1 MTNSLAVQF
10 HPVEEVAY
18 TLLGMNSE
26 IKLVAEDQVMKQAFG
41 SGDRG
46 EFSGS
51 TRFESKD
58 ADFSDDILTQISSMP
73 LGIHAASNQNRRME
87 VMGEFILVQA
97 ILREAIRT
105 YQKYAVKKGTRASRL
120 FRDVNE
126 WFSSDDRQWFFSFV
140 NVCDTLGLEP
150 TYIRTGLKLWRE
162 RKLQATG
169 AAPTLSEYQP
179 IPKNLRRRLV
189 ANELRS

>member
-1 MTNSLAVQF
+1 
-10 HPVEEVAY
+10 
-18 TLLGMNSE
+18 
-26 IKLVAEDQVMKQAFG
+26 
-41 SGDRG
+41 
-46 EFSGS
+46 
-51 TRFESKD
+51 
-58 ADFSDDILTQISSMP
+58 
-73 LGIHAASNQNRRME
+73 ME

-105 YQKYAVKKGTRASRL
+105 YQKYAVKKGTRATRL

-162 RKLQATG
+162 RKLQTTG
-169 AAPTLSEYQP
+169 VAPIIPDCQP
-179 IPKNLRRRLV
+179 ILGNSRRRSV
-189 ANELRS
+189 AMN

>member
-1 MTNSLAVQF
+1 MY
-10 HPVEEVAY
+10 VAR
-18 TLLGMNSE
+18 LGNE
-26 IKLVAEDQVMKQAFG
+26 IKLVVEDQVMKQAFG

-58 ADFSDDILTQISSMP
+58 ADFSDDILSQSSSMP
-73 LGIHAASNQNRRME
+73 TGIHAASNQNRRME

-105 YQKYAVKKGTRASRL
+105 YQKYALKKGTRASRL

-126 WFSSDDRQWFFSFV
+126 WFSSDERRWFFSFV

-150 TYIRTGLKLWRE
+150 TYIRTGLRLWRE
-162 RKLQATG
+162 RKLQGNGVSPAI
-169 AAPTLSEYQP
+169 PEYQP
-179 IPKNLRRRLV
+179 VVRNSRRRLA

>member
-1 MTNSLAVQF
+1 
-10 HPVEEVAY
+10 
-18 TLLGMNSE
+18 
-26 IKLVAEDQVMKQAFG
+26 MKQAFG

-73 LGIHAASNQNRRME
+73 IGIHAASNQSRRME

-105 YQKYAVKKGTRASRL
+105 YQKYAVKKGTRATRL
-120 FRDVNE
+120 FRDGNG
-126 WFSSDDRQWFFSFV
+126 SSPSSTSA
-140 NVCDTLGLEP
+140 TLLASSLP
-150 TYIRTGLKLWRE
+150 IFAPASSY
-162 RKLQATG
+162 G
-169 AAPTLSEYQP
+169 ASVSCKPPVWL
-179 IPKNLRRRLV
+179 L
-189 ANELRS
+189 

>member
-1 MTNSLAVQF
+1 
-10 HPVEEVAY
+10 
-18 TLLGMNSE
+18 
-26 IKLVAEDQVMKQAFG
+26 MKQAFG

-169 AAPTLSEYQP
+169 AAPTISEYQP

>member
-1 MTNSLAVQF
+1 
-10 HPVEEVAY
+10 
-18 TLLGMNSE
+18 
-26 IKLVAEDQVMKQAFG
+26 MKQAFG
-41 SGDRG
+41 NGHLDTG
-46 EFSGS
+46 EFSSS

-58 ADFSDDILTQISSMP
+58 TDFSDDLLSQITSMP
-73 LGIHAASNQNRRME
+73 LGIHAATNQTRRME

-105 YQKYAVKKGTRASRL
+105 YQKYAVKKGSRASRL
-120 FRDVNE
+120 FREVNE

-140 NVCDTLGLEP
+140 NVCDTLALEP

-162 RKLQATG
+162 RKLQVDGGSPSIQEFQT
-169 AAPTLSEYQP
+169 
-179 IPKNLRRRLV
+179 IPRNQRSRLA

>member
-1 MTNSLAVQF
+1 
-10 HPVEEVAY
+10 
-18 TLLGMNSE
+18 
-26 IKLVAEDQVMKQAFG
+26 MKQAFG
-41 SGDRG
+41 SGDAG
-46 EFSGS
+46 EFTGS

-58 ADFSDDILTQISSMP
+58 ADFSDDILSQISSMP
-73 LGIHAASNQNRRME
+73 LGIHAATNQNRRME

-162 RKLQATG
+162 RKLQVDGGT
-169 AAPTLSEYQP
+169 PSVHEFQT
-179 IPKNLRRRLV
+179 IPRNPRSRLA

>member
-1 MTNSLAVQF
+1 M
-10 HPVEEVAY
+10 
-18 TLLGMNSE
+18 
-26 IKLVAEDQVMKQAFG
+26 
-41 SGDRG
+41 
-46 EFSGS
+46 
-51 TRFESKD
+51 
-58 ADFSDDILTQISSMP
+58 SM
-73 LGIHAASNQNRRME
+73 GIHAATNQTRRME

-126 WFSSDDRQWFFSFV
+126 WFSSDDRHWFFSFV

-150 TYIRTGLKLWRE
+150 TYIRTGLRLWRE
-162 RKLQATG
+162 RKLQVNGISPAI
-169 AAPTLSEYQP
+169 SEYQT
-179 IPKNLRRRLV
+179 IPRNSRRRLA

>member
-1 MTNSLAVQF
+1 MY
-10 HPVEEVAY
+10 VAR
-18 TLLGMNSE
+18 NENE
-26 IKLVAEDQVMKQAFG
+26 IKLVVEDQVMKQAFG

-51 TRFESKD
+51 TRFESRD
-58 ADFSDDILTQISSMP
+58 ADFSDDILSQISSMP
-73 LGIHAASNQNRRME
+73 LGIHAATNQNRRME

-105 YQKYAVKKGTRASRL
+105 YQKYAVKKSTRAARL

-126 WFSSDDRQWFFSFV
+126 WFSSDDRHWLFSFV

-162 RKLQATG
+162 RKLQANT
-169 AAPTLSEYQP
+169 ASPAISEYQP
-179 IPKNLRRRLV
+179 IPRNSRGRLV

>member
-1 MTNSLAVQF
+1 MY
-10 HPVEEVAY
+10 VARIE
-18 TLLGMNSE
+18 GE
-26 IKLVAEDQVMKQAFG
+26 IKLVWRIKLMKQAFG

-46 EFSGS
+46 EFSGN

-58 ADFSDDILTQISSMP
+58 ADLSDDILSQISSMP
-73 LGIHAASNQNRRME
+73 LGIHAATNQNRRME

-120 FRDVNE
+120 FRDVND

-162 RKLQATG
+162 HKLQANNVSPG
-169 AAPTLSEYQP
+169 IPEYQP
-179 IPKNLRRRLV
+179 ISGNSRRRLA

>member
-1 MTNSLAVQF
+1 MY
-10 HPVEEVAY
+10 VARIAD
-18 TLLGMNSE
+18 E
-26 IKLVAEDQVMKQAFG
+26 IKMVVEDQVMKQAFG

-58 ADFSDDILTQISSMP
+58 ADFSDDILSQISSMP
-73 LGIHAASNQNRRME
+73 MGIHAASNQSRRME
-87 VMGEFILVQA
+87 IMGEFILVQA

-126 WFSSDDRQWFFSFV
+126 WFSSDDRRWFFSFV

-162 RKLQATG
+162 RKLQANG
-169 AAPTLSEYQP
+169 ASLTVPVYQP
-179 IPKNLRRRLV
+179 VARNSGQRLE

>member
-1 MTNSLAVQF
+1 
-10 HPVEEVAY
+10 
-18 TLLGMNSE
+18 
-26 IKLVAEDQVMKQAFG
+26 
-41 SGDRG
+41 
-46 EFSGS
+46 
-51 TRFESKD
+51 
-58 ADFSDDILTQISSMP
+58 MP
-73 LGIHAASNQNRRME
+73 IGIHAASNQSRRME

-105 YQKYAVKKGTRASRL
+105 YQKYAVKKGTRATRL

-162 RKLQATG
+162 RKLQSG
-169 AAPTLSEYQP
+169 MAPIIPQYQP
-179 IPKNLRRRLV
+179 VFRNSRGRSV
-189 ANELRS
+189 AMN

>member
-1 MTNSLAVQF
+1 
-10 HPVEEVAY
+10 
-18 TLLGMNSE
+18 
-26 IKLVAEDQVMKQAFG
+26 MKQAFG
-41 SGDRG
+41 SGDAG
-46 EFSGS
+46 EYTGS
-51 TRFESKD
+51 TRFESKGS
-58 ADFSDDILTQISSMP
+58 DFSDDILSQISSMP
-73 LGIHAASNQNRRME
+73 LGIHAATNQTRRME

-162 RKLQATG
+162 RKLQVDVGSPSVQEFQTIARNQR
-169 AAPTLSEYQP
+169 S
-179 IPKNLRRRLV
+179 RLA

>member
-105 YQKYAVKKGTRASRL
+105 YQKYAVKKGTRATRL

-162 RKLQATG
+162 RKLQVPG
-169 AAPTLSEYQP
+169 VAPRVPEY
-179 IPKNLRRRLV
+179 RALV
-189 ANELRS
+189 NSRGRSVAIN

>member
-1 MTNSLAVQF
+1 V
-10 HPVEEVAY
+10 
-18 TLLGMNSE
+18 SE
-26 IKLVAEDQVMKQAFG
+26 IILGSGGKTMKQAFG
-41 SGDRG
+41 SGGAG
-46 EFSGS
+46 EFTGS
-51 TRFESKD
+51 TRYEPKD
-58 ADFSDDILTQISSMP
+58 ADFSDDVLSQISSMP
-73 LGIHAASNQNRRME
+73 LGIHAATNQTRRME

-162 RKLQATG
+162 RKLQVDDGSPSVQEFQT
-169 AAPTLSEYQP
+169 
-179 IPKNLRRRLV
+179 IPRNQRSRLA

>member
-1 MTNSLAVQF
+1 
-10 HPVEEVAY
+10 
-18 TLLGMNSE
+18 
-26 IKLVAEDQVMKQAFG
+26 MKQAFG

-58 ADFSDDILTQISSMP
+58 ADFSDDILSQISSMP
-73 LGIHAASNQNRRME
+73 LGIHAATNQNRRME
-87 VMGEFILVQA
+87 IMGEFILVQA

-120 FRDVNE
+120 FRDVND
-126 WFSSDDRQWFFSFV
+126 WFSSDDRHWFFSFV

-162 RKLQATG
+162 RKLQADDVS
-169 AAPTLSEYQP
+169 PVVRECQP
-179 IPKNLRRRLV
+179 LPGSSRRRLV

>member
-1 MTNSLAVQF
+1 MY
-10 HPVEEVAY
+10 VAR
-18 TLLGMNSE
+18 LGNE
-26 IKLVAEDQVMKQAFG
+26 IKLVVEVQVMKQAFG

-58 ADFSDDILTQISSMP
+58 ADFSDDILSQISSMP
-73 LGIHAASNQNRRME
+73 TGIHAASNQNRRME

-105 YQKYAVKKGTRASRL
+105 YQKYALKKGTRASRL

-126 WFSSDDRQWFFSFV
+126 WFSSDERRWFFSFV

-150 TYIRTGLKLWRE
+150 TYIRTGLRLWRE
-162 RKLQATG
+162 RKLQG
-169 AAPTLSEYQP
+169 NGVSAAIPEYQP
-179 IPKNLRRRLV
+179 VVRNSRRRLA

>member
-1 MTNSLAVQF
+1 
-10 HPVEEVAY
+10 
-18 TLLGMNSE
+18 
-26 IKLVAEDQVMKQAFG
+26 MKQAFG

-169 AAPTLSEYQP
+169 AAPTISEYQP
-179 IPKNLRRRLV
+179 IPKTLRRRLV

>member
-1 MTNSLAVQF
+1 MANSQAVQF
-10 HPVEEVAY
+10 HPVGEVAY
-18 TLLGMNSE
+18 TLLTL
-26 IKLVAEDQVMKQAFG
+26 KRDQLAVEDYVMKQAFG

-51 TRFESKD
+51 TRYESKD
-58 ADFSDDILTQISSMP
+58 ADFSDDILSQISSMP
-73 LGIHAASNQNRRME
+73 IGIHAATNQNRRME

-105 YQKYAVKKGTRASRL
+105 YQKYAVKKGTRATRL

-126 WFSSDDRQWFFSFV
+126 WFSSDDRHWFFSFV

-162 RKLQATG
+162 RKLQASG
-169 AAPTLSEYQP
+169 GVSSAIPDYQP
-179 IPKNLRRRLV
+179 VARNSRQRLV

>member
-1 MTNSLAVQF
+1 
-10 HPVEEVAY
+10 
-18 TLLGMNSE
+18 
-26 IKLVAEDQVMKQAFG
+26 MKQAFG
-41 SGDRG
+41 SGDAG
-46 EFSGS
+46 EFTGS

-58 ADFSDDILTQISSMP
+58 ADFSDDILSQISSMP
-73 LGIHAASNQNRRME
+73 LGIHAATNQNRRME

-126 WFSSDDRQWFFSFV
+126 WFSSDDRQWLFSFV

-162 RKLQATG
+162 RKLQVDGG
-169 AAPTLSEYQP
+169 APSIHEFQT
-179 IPKNLRRRLV
+179 IPRNPRSRLA

>member
-1 MTNSLAVQF
+1 MIAIVPHRRIANSQAVQF
-10 HPVEEVAY
+10 HPVVEVAY
-18 TLLGMNSE
+18 TLLGLRGKSNWLRR
-26 IKLVAEDQVMKQAFG
+26 IKLMKQAFG

-58 ADFSDDILTQISSMP
+58 ADFSDDILSQISSMP
-73 LGIHAASNQNRRME
+73 LGIHAATNQNRRME

-126 WFSSDDRQWFFSFV
+126 WFSSDDRRWFFSFV

-150 TYIRTGLKLWRE
+150 TYIRTGLKLWRGRE
-162 RKLQATG
+162 ARAHGGGLV
-169 AAPTLSEYQP
+169 LSRAC
-179 IPKNLRRRLV
+179 L
-189 ANELRS
+189 

>member
-1 MTNSLAVQF
+1 MY
-10 HPVEEVAY
+10 VARI
-18 TLLGMNSE
+18 GSE
-26 IKLVAEDQVMKQAFG
+26 IKQVVEDQEMKQAFG
-41 SGDRG
+41 SGDRR

-58 ADFSDDILTQISSMP
+58 ADFSDDILSQISSMP
-73 LGIHAASNQNRRME
+73 LGIHAATNQNRRME
-87 VMGEFILVQA
+87 IMGEFILVQA

-120 FRDVNE
+120 FRDVND
-126 WFSSDDRQWFFSFV
+126 WFSADDRRWFFSFV

-162 RKLQATG
+162 RKLQATDVSP
-169 AAPTLSEYQP
+169 AVPECQP
-179 IPKNLRRRLV
+179 LPGSSRRRLV